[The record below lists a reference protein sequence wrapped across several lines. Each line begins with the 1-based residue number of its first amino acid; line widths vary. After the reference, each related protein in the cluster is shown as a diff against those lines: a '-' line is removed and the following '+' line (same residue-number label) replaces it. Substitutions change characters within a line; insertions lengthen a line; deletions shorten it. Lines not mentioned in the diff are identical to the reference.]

1 MGRYVNR
8 LRYNVSNRTG
18 RKGGESMKFKIVYC
32 KTVEDGLRVN
42 VRLED
47 GRLIAFTIEFSN
59 ILLSEDTVLDL
70 IKERISWD
78 IQLTKLAEKL
88 INYEDEVD

>member
-1 MGRYVNR
+1 
-8 LRYNVSNRTG
+8 
-18 RKGGESMKFKIVYC
+18 MKFKIVYC
-32 KTVEDGLRVN
+32 RAVENGLRVN

-47 GRLIAFTIEFSN
+47 GRLIAFTIEFAN

-70 IKERISWD
+70 IKERINWN

-88 INYEDEVD
+88 INYEDEVG

>member
-1 MGRYVNR
+1 
-8 LRYNVSNRTG
+8 
-18 RKGGESMKFKIVYC
+18 
-32 KTVEDGLRVN
+32 VEDGLRVN